1 VGESGSGKTTLGR
14 TILRLEDP
22 VAGKVVVEG
31 QDITFFPD
39 SRIRPMRKN
48 MQMIFQF
55 PVASLSPRMKVSS
68 LILEPF
74 RIHNIPVDAERKV
87 DELLEMVGLSSE
99 QADKY
104 PHQLSGGQ
112 ARRVGF
118 ARALALHPDILV
130 ADEPTAGLDVSVAAG
145 VLNLLK
151 RLREQLDLTYI
162 IITHNLNEIRFIA
175 DRVAVM
181 YLGKVVELAETE
193 TLFTRPKHP
202 YTEALM
208 SAISIPDPRLRDK
221 RKHIV
226 LKGEIPSPRN
236 PPSGCHF
243 HPRCRYA
250 EARCA
255 QEAPALTPIGD
266 TGHLTAC
273 FFPERVSGG
282 VPLPS

>member
-1 VGESGSGKTTLGR
+1 
-14 TILRLEDP
+14 
-22 VAGKVVVEG
+22 
-31 QDITFFPD
+31 
-39 SRIRPMRKN
+39 
-48 MQMIFQF
+48 
-55 PVASLSPRMKVSS
+55 
-68 LILEPF
+68 
-74 RIHNIPVDAERKV
+74 
-87 DELLEMVGLSSE
+87 
-99 QADKY
+99 
-104 PHQLSGGQ
+104 
-112 ARRVGF
+112 
-118 ARALALHPDILV
+118 
-130 ADEPTAGLDVSVAAG
+130 
-145 VLNLLK
+145 
-151 RLREQLDLTYI
+151 
-162 IITHNLNEIRFIA
+162 
-175 DRVAVM
+175 M

-273 FFPERVSGG
+273 FFPELVSGG